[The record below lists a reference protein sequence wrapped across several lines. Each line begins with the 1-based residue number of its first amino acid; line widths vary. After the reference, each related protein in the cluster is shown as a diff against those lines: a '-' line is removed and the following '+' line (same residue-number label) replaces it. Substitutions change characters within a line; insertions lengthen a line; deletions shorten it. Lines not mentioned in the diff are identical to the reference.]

1 MYLELI
7 TQEPGNNLN
16 VLQEAYAGLQVEM
29 KRKENKTQLQL
40 NSSTLVTTSF
50 KCAVFRQGFT
60 LLNEETAESSSNCEE
75 HIMKMRQWFLVNTLQ
90 MTI

>member
-1 MYLELI
+1 MCLELI

-40 NSSTLVTTSF
+40 NSSTLITTNF
-50 KCAVFRQGFT
+50 KCAVFCQGFT
-60 LLNEETAESSSNCEE
+60 LQNEETEENLSNCEE
-75 HIMKMRQWFLVNTLQ
+75 HTMKMRQWFLVNMLQ

>member
-1 MYLELI
+1 MCLELI

-40 NSSTLVTTSF
+40 NSSTLVTTNF
-50 KCAVFRQGFT
+50 KCTVFVRALPCKTKKPRKICQIARNIQWEWGNGF
-60 LLNEETAESSSNCEE
+60 
-75 HIMKMRQWFLVNTLQ
+75 
-90 MTI
+90 